1 MHYVWQVNGIN
12 IAGTSGS
19 VSALDFC
26 SDTLTLAIGNE
37 CGLVRVKFLLPFS
50 NAVKTQCLVLVFT
63 FESM

>member
-1 MHYVWQVNGIN
+1 VNGIN
-12 IAGTSGS
+12 IAGTSAS

-37 CGLVRVKFLLPFS
+37 CGLVRVKFFLPFS
-50 NAVKTQCLVLVFT
+50 NVVKTRCLGLVFT